1 MEMTMKA
8 KVLAGVLMLASG
20 LALAQPGGHGP
31 GHGPGLN
38 IDKLE
43 VLLDLDAYQKQEV
56 EKILTEQREAM
67 RAKREQLRDSK
78 TRPSFEQMKA
88 ERDANQKEMRAKLEK
103 VLSPE
108 QLKKLDVLAERPEGQ
123 GPRHGKK
130 FPSGKRGAEQGA

>member
-1 MEMTMKA
+1 MEKTMKT

-20 LALAQPGGHGP
+20 LALAQPSGHGH
-31 GHGPGLN
+31 GHGPGLS

-56 EKILTEQREAM
+56 EKIFAEQREAM
-67 RAKREQLRDSK
+67 RAKREQLRGSK

-88 ERDANQKEMRAKLEK
+88 ERDANRKEVRAKLEK
-103 VLSPE
+103 VLSSE

-130 FPSGKRGAEQGA
+130 FPGGKRGAEPSA